1 MTFLK
6 RHKIAV
12 QIGQTGY
19 TFWFLAPTAN
29 YNELTAA
36 TTGVT
41 KIADNDEGVDSYAP
55 LCTVEALL
63 KSGVAVRRII
73 SYKVG
78 SRRRYTE
85 ILVAKD
91 LSDTFVAPAN
101 YKQDPAPKIVNPL
114 RSSFS

>member
-12 QIGQTGY
+12 QIGQNSY
-19 TFWFLAPTAN
+19 DFWFLAPSAN
-29 YNELTAA
+29 YDGLTAA

-41 KIADNDEGVDSYAP
+41 KIADNNSDFDSYAP

-63 KSGVAVRRII
+63 KSGVAVRKII

-78 SRRRYTE
+78 TRRRYTE
-85 ILVAKD
+85 IIITKNLA
-91 LSDTFVAPAN
+91 DTFVAPASF
-101 YKQDPAPKIVNPL
+101 KGDSAPKLVTPL

>member
-6 RHKIAV
+6 RHKIDV
-12 QIGQTGY
+12 QLGTTNY
-19 TFWFLAPTAN
+19 DFWFLAPDGN
-29 YNELTAA
+29 YNGLTAA

-41 KIADNDEGVDSYAP
+41 QIADNDDTVNSYAP

-63 KSGVAVRRII
+63 KSGVAVRKII

-78 SRRRYTE
+78 TRRRYSE
-85 ILVAKD
+85 IIVAKD
-91 LSDTFVAPAN
+91 LAGTFVAPN
-101 YKQDPAPKIVNPL
+101 TFKGDPSPKLVTPL